1 MACLPR
7 WVSIAI
13 VLAACSG
20 DGGAASPSSVDTSG
34 SGPSLPAES
43 TGAGDSTGPVGDD
56 TSGSTA
62 GGSGSSSSGAQTG
75 STSGDA
81 TTGDESESS
90 GSDTGASQ
98 DWVPTC
104 PPPGGGALGQCYIPP
119 GGDECNPFLQD
130 CDPGSKCGF
139 NQGEG
144 TAWFFL
150 AGTCMP
156 VVGQQTVGE
165 PCSYTGGF
173 YFGEDNCD
181 DQSWCNNVDYATMIG
196 ECVELC
202 ICGDTCDTPG
212 SFCQHSGYPAFCGYL
227 CDPLLGDDACKE
239 GWLCQPEIG
248 SVTQWSAGMFTC
260 KPNYAIPSEA
270 DPGPQPCPNGW
281 VMHQV
286 TGECV
291 ELCATNGEQPCPAG
305 FACEAHDVLGT
316 CIQDFGFCEPV

>member
-1 MACLPR
+1 M
-7 WVSIAI
+7 

-20 DGGAASPSSVDTSG
+20 DGGGASSSSAETSG
-34 SGPSLPAES
+34 SGPPLPSES
-43 TGAGDSTGPVGDD
+43 TGAGDSTGPGGDD

-62 GGSGSSSSGAQTG
+62 AGSTAAGSESSSSGSETG
-75 STSGDA
+75 SSSGDA

-104 PPPGGGALGQCYIPP
+104 PPPADAGGLGLCDIPP

-130 CDPGSKCGF
+130 CAAGSKCGF

-144 TAWFFL
+144 SAWFFL

-202 ICGDTCDTPG
+202 TCGDTCDTPG

-227 CDPLLGDDACKE
+227 CDPVLGDDACKE

-248 SVTQWSAGMFTC
+248 SVTEWSAGMFTC
-260 KPNYAIPSEA
+260 KPDYSIPSEV

-286 TGECV
+286 THNCV
-291 ELCATNGEQPCPAG
+291 ELCTTNGEHPCPAG
-305 FACEAHDVLGT
+305 FACEPHDVLGT